1 MRKDGEMQKREDIRV
16 RDPYILIEDGVYYMY
31 ATTGERTLSCYKSK
45 DLENFEG
52 PFSVFEISPDS
63 WAYKDVWAAE
73 VHRYGEGF
81 YLFVSLLGKNGL
93 RATQIAYSPTPDG
106 PFVPIV
112 DRGVTPIGQSCID
125 GTLYVDGEGV
135 PYVVYSHDWP
145 DNYDKEKQA
154 YVGQICAAQLSKDLK
169 ETVGEP
175 FLLFD
180 SDASPISAATPHR
193 IEWEGKNTARYGSD
207 APYLRE
213 LSNKKLFMSWS
224 PYLDGN
230 YVVLG
235 AVSDSGDIR
244 GPWRHLEEPIY
255 DRNGGHAMLFD
266 DLDGKLYMCI
276 HAPEAYMLERAHI
289 FELAEREDGDG
300 FAVKSER

>member
-1 MRKDGEMQKREDIRV
+1 MQKREDIRV
-16 RDPYILIEDGVYYMY
+16 RDPYVVLKDGVYYMY

-52 PFSVFEISPDS
+52 PFTVFEISADS

-73 VHRYGEGF
+73 VHEYGGGF

-93 RATQIAYSPTPDG
+93 RATQIAYAPTPDG
-106 PFVPIV
+106 PFAALCN
-112 DRGVTPIGQSCID
+112 RGATPSEQSCID
-125 GTLYVDGEGV
+125 GTLYVDREGV
-135 PYVVYSHDWP
+135 PYIVYSHDWP
-145 DNYDKEKQA
+145 DNYVEEKQA
-154 YVGQICAAQLSKDLK
+154 YVGQICALQLTKDLK
-169 ETVGEP
+169 DAVGEP

-180 SDASPISAATPHR
+180 SDDAPISAATPHR
-193 IEWEGKNTARYGSD
+193 IVWEGRETRRYGSD

-244 GPWRHLEEPIY
+244 GPWRHLAKPVF
-255 DRNGGHAMLFD
+255 DRNGGHAMMFESAER
-266 DLDGKLYMCI
+266 KLCMCI
-276 HAPEAYMLERAHI
+276 HAPEAHMLERAHI
-289 FELAEREDGDG
+289 FELAECGDG
-300 FAVKSER
+300 FEIVSEI